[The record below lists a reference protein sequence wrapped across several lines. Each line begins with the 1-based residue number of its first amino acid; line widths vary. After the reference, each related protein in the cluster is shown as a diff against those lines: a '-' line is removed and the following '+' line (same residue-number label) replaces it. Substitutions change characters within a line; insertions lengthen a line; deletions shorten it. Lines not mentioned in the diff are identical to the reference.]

1 MSNGEGMSA
10 ALKTLTRMLRLGEL
24 SEQGAIDALTMA
36 HRIAND
42 ETATERDR
50 INAGK
55 LIFQAQ
61 KLALDSAIEINRN
74 ERLDQG
80 KSTENVKLYGEFDPS
95 KV

>member
-42 ETATERDR
+42 EIATERDR